1 MGRNDPLP
9 TEASKA
15 NQMTSKPGSG
25 LCSGMSLGVTR
36 LLPRWCPACRQ
47 HESGPGSRMEHV
59 KAHLDTDT
67 ERVVRE
73 GELQA
78 AESARSRVPSR
89 DAPADSPVVAVK
101 SLRIAVGVEPRG
113 GVVLADAC
121 DQP

>member
-59 KAHLDTDT
+59 KARPDTVT
-67 ERVVRE
+67 RQLVARGRTPSGGIRKELSTVAWVRW
-73 GELQA
+73 
-78 AESARSRVPSR
+78 RTRP
-89 DAPADSPVVAVK
+89 
-101 SLRIAVGVEPRG
+101 
-113 GVVLADAC
+113 
-121 DQP
+121 